1 MPTKKELEAQLKEQA
16 EELAAQKAHMDEL
29 VKRDKEAAGRRKDQG
44 DTSGSHG
51 IDHLTVLDNH
61 ETPDTNREP
70 AEDIAQRM
78 KNDLSFWGDSWCWNK
93 SDRAYG
99 NKPEDSWF
107 INPTPKLVGEVMA
120 MAPIV
125 HGQCEVML
133 LDKHKDELD
142 VERQRH
148 LEFLRVAQDNEL
160 VSECLDMLKA
170 YQGRYFEAVQQYLG
184 RVASYENQKNRQDA
198 SDTDV
203 EKSEAR
209 KLESAAVCRRTV
221 AKLVAL
227 CEAYHEVQ
235 SDERAY
241 NLHYDFS
248 AAPGTRDYNLY
259 RWSVQQA
266 LNNIGRRLT
275 RSVKDGKLDAKQ
287 YRIPIPWEGDTQKEL
302 KNKADNMISDFA

>member
-1 MPTKKELEAQLKEQA
+1 
-16 EELAAQKAHMDEL
+16 
-29 VKRDKEAAGRRKDQG
+29 
-44 DTSGSHG
+44 
-51 IDHLTVLDNH
+51 
-61 ETPDTNREP
+61 
-70 AEDIAQRM
+70 M

-142 VERQRH
+142 VERQRQRH

-209 KLESAAVCRRTV
+209 KLESAAVCRRNQ
-221 AKLVAL
+221 LL
-227 CEAYHEVQ
+227 
-235 SDERAY
+235 
-241 NLHYDFS
+241 S
-248 AAPGTRDYNLY
+248 AAGQLPSWLRCAKRITRFSQTSEPTICTMI
-259 RWSVQQA
+259 SVQRLA
-266 LNNIGRRLT
+266 LVIT
-275 RSVKDGKLDAKQ
+275 TCTDGVSSKL
-287 YRIPIPWEGDTQKEL
+287 
-302 KNKADNMISDFA
+302 

>member
-1 MPTKKELEAQLKEQA
+1 MPTKKELEEKLANMSEELKEAKRQQVQQPVNKG
-16 EELAAQKAHMDEL
+16 AADE
-29 VKRDKEAAGRRKDQG
+29 G
-44 DTSGSHG
+44 GSYA

-61 ETPDTNREP
+61 ESPDTNREP

-78 KNDLSFWGDSWCWNK
+78 NNDLSFWGDSWCWNK
-93 SDRAYG
+93 SNRAYG

-142 VERQRH
+142 VERKRH
-148 LEFLRVAQDNEL
+148 LEFLRDARDNEI
-160 VSECLDMLKA
+160 VSECLDLLKA

-184 RVASYENQKNRQDA
+184 RVASYENQSNRQDA

-203 EKSEAR
+203 EKAEAR

-235 SDERAY
+235 TDERAY

-248 AAPGTRDYNLY
+248 AAPGSRDYNLY

-287 YRIPIPWEGDTQKEL
+287 YRIPIPWEGETQKDL
-302 KNKADNMISDFA
+302 KKKADNMISDFA